1 ARVAAA
7 QAAAAQAT
15 SRVKVVVA
23 KQNLAAQT
31 ALTADNVELKD
42 VSQDAVQ
49 PNAATSLA
57 DVQGK
62 ELNVPVA
69 QGEQIVSYRIGNPEQ
84 PDVQKFA
91 DMVPAGKR
99 AMSVTFTEL
108 SSAGGLITPGDHV
121 DVIGVF
127 NKSTLGKDQSMLL
140 LQDIL
145 VLAVAQSTS
154 PDQLRQNNP

>member
-1 ARVAAA
+1 
-7 QAAAAQAT
+7 
-15 SRVKVVVA
+15 
-23 KQNLAAQT
+23 
-31 ALTADNVELKD
+31 
-42 VSQDAVQ
+42 
-49 PNAATSLA
+49 
-57 DVQGK
+57 
-62 ELNVPVA
+62 
-69 QGEQIVSYRIGNPEQ
+69 NPDQ

-154 PDQLRQNNP
+154 PDQLRQNNPNGAAGATSGASATAATQQSRSTTAGLPIPQPTPLSVPYAPAQTRTVTLAVDPEAAERLALAEDYGKLRY